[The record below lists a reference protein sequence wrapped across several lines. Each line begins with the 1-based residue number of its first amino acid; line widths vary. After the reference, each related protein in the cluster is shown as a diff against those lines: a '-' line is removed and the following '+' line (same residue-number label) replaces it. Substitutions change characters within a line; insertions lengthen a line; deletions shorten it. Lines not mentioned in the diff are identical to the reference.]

1 MVYLIYF
8 WKIENAFKCNNKKPA
23 ENLLPIITDAHEI
36 YVCNIL
42 YNVYFPNENTWW
54 KWINV
59 MSVKEQI
66 VPFSWPTKCLF
77 YRAATIWKTL
87 TDRRPPQKR
96 KMSHYHDDQ
105 TKILSPETIS
115 GKTCT
120 HTFSSN
126 CRPCGTFGDNGNLIP
141 LTFCRYVNPE
151 RTKQFSPLWL
161 TQFQSERERPR
172 LCRIS
177 IRHNLGPSSLT
188 YM

>member
-1 MVYLIYF
+1 
-8 WKIENAFKCNNKKPA
+8 
-23 ENLLPIITDAHEI
+23 
-36 YVCNIL
+36 
-42 YNVYFPNENTWW
+42 
-54 KWINV
+54 

-77 YRAATIWKTL
+77 YRAATIRKTL

-126 CRPCGTFGDNGNLIP
+126 CRPCGTFGDSGDLIP
-141 LTFCRYVNPE
+141 HTFCRYINPIPIFDIIY
-151 RTKQFSPLWL
+151 R
-161 TQFQSERERPR
+161 
-172 LCRIS
+172 
-177 IRHNLGPSSLT
+177 SLLP
-188 YM
+188 YIYIGFPHLIWNCSVGSKVLLFGMQIVPYQ

>member
-1 MVYLIYF
+1 MCLKHIAKTFGKIINKFFKGCRFFFLTSF
-8 WKIENAFKCNNKKPA
+8 WLAGMLFEDP
-23 ENLLPIITDAHEI
+23 
-36 YVCNIL
+36 
-42 YNVYFPNENTWW
+42 W
-54 KWINV
+54 KA
-59 MSVKEQI
+59 VKW
-66 VPFSWPTKCLF
+66 S
-77 YRAATIWKTL
+77 
-87 TDRRPPQKR
+87 
-96 KMSHYHDDQ
+96 SHYHDDQ
-105 TKILSPETIS
+105 TKILSSKTIS

-141 LTFCRYVNPE
+141 LTFCRYIDPE